1 MTASQTISFDRARS
15 TARPISMIM
24 ALLCS
29 DVFALVV
36 SVAIGVGSK
45 ALLGH
50 ELNIVSY
57 LRLAPLILVFLAIYA
72 MMGLYSGVAMGPPEE
87 IRRATISSSGLFLLL
102 SALTVSWRGASLVFT
117 WPLITALLLSVVLV
131 PLCRGAVRL
140 WLSRREW
147 WGYPTVIIGAGE
159 TGRMALR
166 AIRQQP
172 GLGLKPIAI
181 VDPNSFVREIYGV
194 PVYRAMN
201 TISSLVSRESSAYAI
216 IAMPESLSSD
226 FMRFIEQNVVPHF
239 AHVLVIPSLFSWSH
253 LWMRPKSLGNMLGL
267 EMPQT
272 SRPGHEFFKR
282 LLDVVVSGGLMVF
295 LAPLFFGVALAIK
308 LDSPGPA
315 LFGHRRIGR
324 RGSFFQAWKF
334 RTMLLN
340 GDEILKQHL
349 SENEAAREEWERD
362 HKLRNDPRVTR
373 VGRILRK
380 TSLDELPQ
388 LWNVL
393 KNEMSLVGPR
403 PIVQA
408 EVSRYGAAFSE
419 YTCVKG
425 GLTGLWQVS
434 GRNDT
439 TYDERVRLDTMYVR
453 NRSVWLDLFIL
464 YRTVG
469 VVLFGSG
476 AY

>member
-1 MTASQTISFDRARS
+1 MTASQAISIDRPRS
-15 TARPISMIM
+15 TARPMSMILSLLSSDVI
-24 ALLCS
+24 ALLI
-29 DVFALVV
+29 
-36 SVAIGVGSK
+36 SVAISIGVK
-45 ALLGH
+45 ALVDH
-50 ELNIVSY
+50 QVHISSY
-57 LRLAPLILVFLAIYA
+57 IRLAPLLLVFLSIYA

-102 SALTVSWRGASLVFT
+102 AAMTVSWRGAAQVFT
-117 WPLITALLLSVVLV
+117 WTFFLALVLSVVLV
-131 PLCRGAVRL
+131 PLSRGAVRL
-140 WLSRREW
+140 LLSRREW
-147 WGYPTVIIGAGE
+147 WGYPTVVIGAGE

-166 AIRQQP
+166 AIHQQP
-172 GLGLKPIAI
+172 GLGLKPIAV
-181 VDPNSFVREIYGV
+181 VDPNSFARELYGV
-194 PVYRAMN
+194 PVYRSMN
-201 TISSLVSRESSAYAI
+201 TISSLVSKESAAYAI
-216 IAMPESLSSD
+216 VAMPENMSGD

-272 SRPGHEFFKR
+272 SRSGHEFFKR
-282 LLDVVVSGGLMVF
+282 LLDVVVSGGLMLF
-295 LAPLFFGVALAIK
+295 LAPLFVGVALAIK
-308 LDSPGPA
+308 VDSPGPA

-334 RTMLLN
+334 RTMLVH
-340 GDEILKQHL
+340 GDEILKRHL
-349 SENEAAREEWERD
+349 SDNEEARAEWERD
-362 HKLRNDPRVTR
+362 HKLKNDPRVTR
-373 VGRILRK
+373 VGRLLRK

-408 EVSRYGAAFSE
+408 EVSRYGASFSE
-419 YTCVKG
+419 YTRVKG

>member
-1 MTASQTISFDRARS
+1 
-15 TARPISMIM
+15 
-24 ALLCS
+24 
-29 DVFALVV
+29 
-36 SVAIGVGSK
+36 
-45 ALLGH
+45 
-50 ELNIVSY
+50 
-57 LRLAPLILVFLAIYA
+57 
-72 MMGLYSGVAMGPPEE
+72 
-87 IRRATISSSGLFLLL
+87 LF
-102 SALTVSWRGASLVFT
+102 
-117 WPLITALLLSVVLV
+117 TALLLSIILV
-131 PLCRGAVRL
+131 PLSRGAVRL
-140 WLSRREW
+140 LLSRRDW
-147 WGYPTVIIGAGE
+147 WGYPTVVVGAGE

-166 AIRQQP
+166 AIREQP
-172 GLGLKPIAI
+172 GLGLKPIAV
-181 VDPNSFVREIYGV
+181 VDPNSFVRELYGV
-194 PVYRAMN
+194 PVYRGMN

-216 IAMPESLSSD
+216 IAMPENLSGD

-282 LLDVVVSGGLMVF
+282 LLDLAVSGGLMLF

-324 RGSFFQAWKF
+324 RGAFFPAWKF
-334 RTMLLN
+334 RTMLVN
-340 GDEILKQHL
+340 GDEILKRHL
-349 SENEAAREEWERD
+349 SENEEARAEWERD
-362 HKLRNDPRVTR
+362 
-373 VGRILRK
+373 
-380 TSLDELPQ
+380 
-388 LWNVL
+388 L

-408 EVSRYGAAFSE
+408 EVSRYGASFSE
-419 YTCVKG
+419 YTRVKG